1 MKIIFIIIVGNI
13 NLYFFVIYLICIISI
28 VNTDNNKVVS
38 DTSSLHKRKAD
49 EMDNNSLTNES
60 KPTSP
65 IKSTLSNS
73 NKDKYEKQHDEENK
87 KDLSDIVK
95 SPIKEAKSP
104 IKESTIEKE
113 NELTK
118 KGANDEVHVKDITEL
133 EKKHEPETKL
143 NINCS
148 KQRSS
153 LFDNQGY
160 IILKPSL
167 SPIKSAELKKIEV
180 SVPASNNNLME
191 IDIVEKSD
199 KFDAEQSNTDS
210 TFGLKSYNSAELT
223 TEDSYKKIVESI
235 EDSNISSIS
244 EVSSFNNEDSLD
256 QSSSVSSIKVKRIID
271 RLENNTIH
279 NNDHLLDVNKMKSEK
294 QEEFKKP
301 SIDEKSPE
309 VIEESKDD
317 YKEDM
322 KNEIE
327 TEKKENVNQNIK
339 SSDDKMDIDDNKE
352 EVKKVIVENNKEEE
366 VKETTDNKNK
376 EKIETTI
383 IDNNKKEELKEAII
397 NNDKMEE
404 IKETVNNENNN
415 EEEKSLEN
423 NLRNIDNNDN
433 KIDSIAK
440 KSPITTLNNNI
451 IIDKKVEVIA
461 KTDEN
466 VNSVKEKKETTI
478 MDDDKS
484 KKKTINSIS
493 EKIKLFENNANSNEN
508 IEINRK
514 NGEAKLQ
521 EIKKINE
528 KENGEKEAKSKLN
541 VEPSKIE
548 SNQGVNKNE
557 TSTIST
563 TIEEETKALL
573 DVKSTETPS
582 VNEILSKD
590 KSLETTD
597 NNNK

>member
-484 KKKTINSIS
+484 KKKTVNSIS
-493 EKIKLFENNANSNEN
+493 EKIKIFENNANSNEN

-573 DVKSTETPS
+573 DVKSTETP

>member
-73 NKDKYEKQHDEENK
+73 NKNKYEKQHDEENK

>member
-573 DVKSTETPS
+573 DVKSTETP